1 MLLVRT
7 QISSN
12 PLKSVTEV
20 YVLPVLRVSTQARY
34 IDISVSPCFARFLPV
49 GANFVGLG
57 VCGMAAPG
65 NSPIAIAFEGA
76 SGSGS
81 IPTPVLLT
89 AMLRASERVSDLIFS
104 PGRHPQVEIHGQLT
118 AVEISGS
125 NTLSADD
132 TRRIA
137 ADLIG
142 TNKQAISTLREQ
154 GSCDVSYGL
163 PGLARFRVNVFI
175 QRGSCAIVM
184 RVIPTIVPTFASLHL
199 PAQLEDAAQVRN
211 GIILVTG
218 GSGSGK
224 SSTLAALIDRVNS
237 EHCYHILTVED
248 PIEFLHK
255 HKKSTVHQREL
266 HSDAPNFTLALRA
279 ALRQAPRVIMVG
291 EIRDRETLE
300 ILLEAAENG
309 HLILSSM
316 NTVDASKTVERVVAT
331 FAAAEQQSV
340 RERLAKTFR
349 YIIAQRLIPRTDGG
363 ERIAVV
369 EILKSNSRT
378 RDCVEQ
384 GERAGR
390 TLLDAIKASESEG
403 MQHFDGEIAK
413 LVRSGLVD
421 LETGL
426 SFASNATVLGQELA
440 RN

>member
-1 MLLVRT
+1 
-7 QISSN
+7 
-12 PLKSVTEV
+12 
-20 YVLPVLRVSTQARY
+20 
-34 IDISVSPCFARFLPV
+34 
-49 GANFVGLG
+49 
-57 VCGMAAPG
+57 MAAPG
-65 NSPIAIAFEGA
+65 NSPISIAFEGI
-76 SGSGS
+76 SGTGA
-81 IPTPVLLT
+81 IPTPVLL
-89 AMLRASERVSDLIFS
+89 AGMLRASDKVSDLIFS
-104 PGRHPQVEIHGQLT
+104 PGRPPQVEIHGQLT
-118 AVEISGS
+118 AVEIPGSGM
-125 NTLSADD
+125 LSADD
-132 TRRIA
+132 TRRVA

-142 TNKQAISTLREQ
+142 NNKQAINTLREQ

-163 PGLARFRVNVFI
+163 PGMARFRVNVFI

-184 RVIPTIVPTFASLHL
+184 RVIPTVIPTFSSLRL
-199 PAQLEDAAQVRN
+199 PAQLEEAAKVRS

-224 SSTLAALIDRVNS
+224 SSTLAALIDRINT
-237 EHCYHILTVED
+237 EYCYHVLTVED

-291 EIRDRETLE
+291 EIRDLETLE

-309 HLILSSM
+309 HLVLSSM
-316 NTVDASKTVERVVAT
+316 NTVDSAKTIDRIVGMFPSSA
-331 FAAAEQQSV
+331 QQSV

-349 YIIAQRLIPRTDGG
+349 YIVTQRLMPRRDGG

-384 GERAGR
+384 GERPGR
-390 TLLDAIKASESEG
+390 TLLDAIKASENEG

-426 SFASNATVLGQELA
+426 VFASNATVLGQELA
-440 RN
+440 R

>member
-1 MLLVRT
+1 
-7 QISSN
+7 
-12 PLKSVTEV
+12 
-20 YVLPVLRVSTQARY
+20 
-34 IDISVSPCFARFLPV
+34 
-49 GANFVGLG
+49 
-57 VCGMAAPG
+57 MAAPG
-65 NSPIAIAFEGA
+65 NSPISIAFEGI
-76 SGSGS
+76 SGTGA
-81 IPTPVLLT
+81 IPTSVLL
-89 AMLRASERVSDLIFS
+89 AGMLRASDKVSDLIFS
-104 PGRHPQVEIHGQLT
+104 PGRPPQVEIHGQLI
-118 AVEISGS
+118 AVEIPGSG
-125 NTLSADD
+125 TLSADD
-132 TRRIA
+132 TRRVA

-142 TNKQAISTLREQ
+142 NNKQAINTLREQ

-163 PGLARFRVNVFI
+163 PGMARFRVNVFI

-184 RVIPTIVPTFASLHL
+184 RVIPTEIPTFSSLRL
-199 PAQLEDAAQVRN
+199 PAQLEEAAKVRN
-211 GIILVTG
+211 GIVFVTG

-224 SSTLAALIDRVNS
+224 SSTLAALIDRINT
-237 EHCYHILTVED
+237 EYCYHVLTVED

-309 HLILSSM
+309 HLVLSSM
-316 NTVDASKTVERVVAT
+316 NTVDSSKTIDRIVGMFPSSA
-331 FAAAEQQSV
+331 QQSV

-349 YIIAQRLIPRTDGG
+349 YIVTQRLMPRRDGG

-384 GERAGR
+384 GERPGR
-390 TLLDAIKASESEG
+390 TLLDAIKASENEG

-426 SFASNATVLGQELA
+426 VFASNATVLGQELA
-440 RN
+440 R

>member
-1 MLLVRT
+1 MA
-7 QISSN
+7 S
-12 PLKSVTEV
+12 PG
-20 YVLPVLRVSTQARY
+20 
-34 IDISVSPCFARFLPV
+34 VSPISIALD
-49 GANFVGLG
+49 GAEGTGTIATSALLA
-57 VCGMAAPG
+57 GM
-65 NSPIAIAFEGA
+65 
-76 SGSGS
+76 
-81 IPTPVLLT
+81 LH
-89 AMLRASERVSDLIFS
+89 ASEKVSDLVFS
-104 PGRHPQVEIHGQLT
+104 PGRFPQVEIHGQLT
-118 AVEISGS
+118 PVEISGS
-125 NTLSADD
+125 GMLSADD

-142 TNKQAISTLREQ
+142 SNKQAINTLREQ

-163 PGLARFRVNVFI
+163 PGMARFRVNVFI

-184 RVIPTIVPTFASLHL
+184 RVIPTVIPTLRSLRL
-199 PAQLEDAAQVRN
+199 PVQLEEAANVRN

-224 SSTLAALIDRVNS
+224 SSTLAALIDRINS

-266 HSDAPNFTLALRA
+266 HSDAPSFMLALRA

-291 EIRDRETLE
+291 EIRDRETLD

-309 HLILSSM
+309 HLVLSSM
-316 NTVDASKTVERVVAT
+316 NTIDASKTVERIVGT
-331 FAAAEQQSV
+331 FPVNEQQSV

-349 YIIAQRLIPRTDGG
+349 YIIAQRLVPRSDGG
-363 ERIAVV
+363 DRIAVA
-369 EILKSNSRT
+369 EILKSNPRT

-384 GERAGR
+384 GERPGR
-390 TLLDAIKASESEG
+390 TLLDAVKASENEG
-403 MQHFDGEIAK
+403 MQHFDSEIAK

-426 SFASNATVLGQELA
+426 CFASNASVLGQELA